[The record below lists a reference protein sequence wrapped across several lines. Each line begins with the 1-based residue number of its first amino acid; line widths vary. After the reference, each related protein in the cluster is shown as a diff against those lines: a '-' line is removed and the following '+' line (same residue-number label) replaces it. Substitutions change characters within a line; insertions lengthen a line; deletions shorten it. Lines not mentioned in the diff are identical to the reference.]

1 MRLAFCALCIKQR
14 LGLSDD
20 EAVRQFQKNAFMP
33 CSLGFSCHSSKA
45 LFDPSMNARFRER
58 LSDEELRAINELIV
72 SRGKEMLVEAVA
84 AGLDDNEEAGDPDG
98 DGVEQLSLDSIVK
111 PAGWRE
117 GKNWGAVSIDA
128 SCNSADID
136 SPTDWKL
143 LNEPRQST

>member
-1 MRLAFCALCIKQR
+1 
-14 LGLSDD
+14 
-20 EAVRQFQKNAFMP
+20 
-33 CSLGFSCHSSKA
+33 
-45 LFDPSMNARFRER
+45 MNARFRER